1 MNDLLK
7 TKKQKIWATVSI
19 IWIFLIILLANVDAY
34 YGFKWTLFFCMGI
47 LPIALGWGIFF
58 IWKK

>member
-7 TKKQKIWATVSI
+7 TKKQKIWGTISLV
-19 IWIFLIILLANVDAY
+19 WIFFITLLSNVEAY
-34 YGFKWTLFFCMGI
+34 YGFKWALFFYAGI
-47 LPIALGWGIFF
+47 LPIALGWGIYF